1 MLHYSSPIV
10 FFFFS
15 ISSRVHL
22 CPVHLPLSCF
32 LVFFLFCLNCLPELW
47 FWISVTVPRQVL
59 YKPNPFFFF
68 FSFLLFCPF
77 LGLAYTKLL
86 MICFDLSPNLPFS
99 GPWRFSTSPWSISCI
114 AMYLWENCT
123 YDRPPEPDL
132 QRICSHYPSAACRAT
147 RAEDPAHWP
156 GGTSCCCWFPAL
168 VPWSRHSASTA
179 PWT

>member
-1 MLHYSSPIV
+1 MFHYSSPIV
-10 FFFFS
+10 FFFFFDFITCS
-15 ISSRVHL
+15 PVSSSPALELLPGLLLVLPKLSSRIMIL
-22 CPVHLPLSCF
+22 DF
-32 LVFFLFCLNCLPELW
+32 
-47 FWISVTVPRQVL
+47 RQVL

-132 QRICSHYPSAACRAT
+132 QRICSHCPSAACRAT

-168 VPWSRHSASTA
+168 VPRSRHSASTA